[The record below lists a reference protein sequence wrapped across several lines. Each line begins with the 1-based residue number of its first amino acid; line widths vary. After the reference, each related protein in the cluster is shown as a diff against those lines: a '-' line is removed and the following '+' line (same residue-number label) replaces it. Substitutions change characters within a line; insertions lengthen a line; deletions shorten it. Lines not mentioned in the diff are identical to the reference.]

1 MRIRSVRIGSFGT
14 MRDRTFSV
22 GEGMTVFHGPNE
34 SGKTTLMEFIRTTL
48 VPSNKRNQ
56 YPAREK
62 TDSGT
67 LVYEQDGAE
76 RTIRLVQKS
85 VEGERPSMPV
95 GTDDP
100 SLFRSVF
107 AMTSSDLDDEKVVTE
122 GGIRSRF
129 LTVPGGEAMPA
140 AREAADEMRDTNL
153 GKRSNSRSRA
163 IALDAEISD
172 MDGRIAQARSL
183 TDSYGELDR
192 RRSELSSKLAALES
206 SSESLMETKRIHDV
220 YQSNRGNYERLSALE
235 EERSNLGDFV
245 PVTEADREE
254 FERLKSESARAEAAL
269 RALTERRAQEESCPE
284 VPDGEEESG
293 GGRPHG
299 GRQAQ
304 GIRPF
309 QGDRGPSRKARSL
322 QGGLP
327 QTSPAGG

>member
-1 MRIRSVRIGSFGT
+1 MRIRSVRIGSFGA

-140 AREAADEMRDTNL
+140 AREAADEMRDANL

-206 SSESLMETKRIHDV
+206 SSESLRETKRIHDV
-220 YQSNRGNYERLSALE
+220 YQSNIGNYGRLRELRESREA
-235 EERSNLGDFV
+235 LGDFV
-245 PVTEADREE
+245 AVTPEDEETMARLRSEAEQKKAADQ
-254 FERLKSESARAEAAL
+254 AAEK
-269 RALTERRAQEESCPE
+269 E
-284 VPDGEEESG
+284 
-293 GGRPHG
+293 
-299 GRQAQ
+299 
-304 GIRPF
+304 
-309 QGDRGPSRKARSL
+309 
-322 QGGLP
+322 
-327 QTSPAGG
+327 